1 VKVSE
6 VRHLID
12 AGPLVAAFWPEDRWH
27 TWSRVALDSLGAPV
41 FTTETVFAE
50 AAHHLKPRLDALL
63 QFLTAIQAGYVRF
76 APVYPQHIVRVAEL
90 VAKFAPRMDA
100 ADASLVILSELHPR
114 ARLLTIDRA
123 DFTLYRRRDG
133 RAVPCLMPPVP

>member
-1 VKVSE
+1 VKASAVSY
-6 VRHLID
+6 LCD

-27 TWSRVALDSLGAPV
+27 AWSRSALDSLGAPV

-50 AAHHLKPRLDALL
+50 AAHFLKPRLDVLL
-63 QFLTAIQAGYVRF
+63 QLFTAIQTGHVRF
-76 APVYPQHIVRVAEL
+76 APVYPLHLARAAEL
-90 VAKFAPRMDA
+90 AAKFAPRMDA

-133 RAVPCLMPPVP
+133 RAVPSLMPPLP